1 MKKNTLLGILSFGT
15 LTATILATMFS
26 NGLNIRAL
34 AEGELERSYTVT
46 ISTANNLKKTGTANY
61 FGFQLHDENEYG
73 SLNGQWDLLKL
84 NPTGY
89 SDCAFSWT
97 RPGSDRFFYIPV
109 VSYSEVRT
117 IDGVSRNM
125 RGFPNATRITTI
137 YKESSEGLNLSV
149 SNTGWK
155 TLPKTKAG
163 DLITIVSERDT
174 TLGSSTNFDWTLR
187 DEGTVYIKRI
197 IIEYT
202 CSQ

>member
-34 AEGELERSYTVT
+34 AEGEVERSYTVT
-46 ISTANNLKKTGTANY
+46 ISTANNLKKTGSANY
-61 FGFQLHDENEYG
+61 FGFKLHDENEYG
-73 SLNGQWDLLKL
+73 SLNGQWGVLEL
-84 NPTGY
+84 NPTEH

-97 RPGSDRFFYIPV
+97 RPGSDRFFYIPIE
-109 VSYSEVRT
+109 SQSNVRT

-137 YKESSEGLNLSV
+137 YKESSEGLNFSI
-149 SNTGWK
+149 SNKGWN
-155 TLPKTKAG
+155 TSPKTKAG
-163 DLITIVSERDT
+163 DLITIVSERDLTTEST
-174 TLGSSTNFDWTLR
+174 TLFDWTLR
-187 DEGTVYIKRI
+187 DEGTVYIYRI